1 MSLRSGDLT
10 TLATLQAYAPST
22 INAAIL
28 PGMIARASRWILNEL
43 NRSFILPKTY
53 NEFYS
58 GTGTRQLILPN
69 WPVLGIAS
77 LYVDGALQRE
87 VSSLTVNGV
96 TVYSSVYGW
105 SFAAW
110 DGIPPG
116 SPAAVALAGGQSF
129 WSGIRNIQIA
139 YTAGYQVTDEEAT
152 IPALGPPADPDAD
165 PPILATEYTV
175 EPIQP
180 YGTWATDQG
189 VTYADGTPL
198 VAITSGTPNVGE
210 YLPPAPDAA
219 TPRLD
224 YTFSEDD
231 AEAAVLLSYGYIP
244 ADLEQLALELILS
257 RNEYRRNAGIR
268 SKTLAN
274 QETIVFDNRPL
285 SQSAA
290 GIISAYRSVLPP
302 NMGIFV

>member
-28 PGMIARASRWILNEL
+28 PGMIARASRWILSEL

-87 VSSLTVNGV
+87 VSSLIVNGI
-96 TVYSSVYGW
+96 TVYSSAYGW

-110 DGIPPG
+110 NGVPPG
-116 SPAAVALAGGQSF
+116 DPAAVALAGGQSF
-129 WSGIRNIQIA
+129 WGGIRNIQIS

-152 IPALGPPADPDAD
+152 VPA
-165 PPILATEYTV
+165 ATPFEV
-175 EPIQP
+175 EPLQP

-210 YLPPAPDAA
+210 YLPPAPDAT
-219 TPRLD
+219 TPRAN

-274 QETIVFDNRPL
+274 QETIVFENRPL
-285 SQSAA
+285 SESAA
-290 GIISAYRSVLPP
+290 GIISAYKSVLPP